1 MKGSKKLAALALCA
15 MLSLGLVGLTA
26 CDDMAGKSAY
36 DLWLEQGNTGTV
48 QEFLASLKGEKG
60 DKNDQGLPGEGGKN
74 GSNGENGL
82 TPQIEIDDD
91 GYWVIDGERTDV
103 KAAGENG
110 SDGAPGSNGS
120 NGRDGNT
127 WIVKDGVPDN
137 SADGKDGDLCLDK
150 SEWNVYHKEG
160 GVWQLLGCIKGK
172 DGVASDEGD
181 ATYTRSV
188 SLNKDTPAE
197 IDISELSV
205 GFHLIYIDL
214 GDQKLSD
221 QTGANVNEYTGGRIQ
236 VVAGESGKKCELSE
250 CEDRSEDETKYV
262 YYGFLI
268 KKEGDT
274 SAKISLLNEKTKTFE
289 ATVTVEDY
297 VTPTLKADD
306 KQIIVP
312 INQHAT
318 EKQSLYK
325 FNIDSSMVD
334 GTYTMSLESNSIRS
348 VNVVS
353 IGMFGKVVVNKIAS
367 FELPLNFSRQSSGPA
382 TYRSWQDITANFSS
396 ETNVI
401 TDDKTGYLYG
411 SDGTMANGDCIFIG
425 KLSMTAQ

>member
-48 QEFLASLKGEKG
+48 QEFLASLKGDKG
-60 DKNDQGLPGEGGKN
+60 DKGDQGLPGEAGKN

-110 SDGAPGSNGS
+110 SDGAPGSNG
-120 NGRDGNT
+120 RDGNT

-150 SEWNVYHKEG
+150 SEWNVYQKEG

-172 DGVASDEGD
+172 DGAASDEGD
-181 ATYTRSV
+181 TTYTRQV
-188 SLNKDTPAE
+188 SLNKATPAE

-205 GFHLIYIDL
+205 GLHLIYIDL
-214 GDQKLSD
+214 GDQKLSEP
-221 QTGANVNEYTGGRIQ
+221 TSANTNNYTGGRIQ

-250 CEDRSEDETKYV
+250 CEDRNEDGAKNIYF
-262 YYGFLI
+262 GFLI
-268 KKEGDT
+268 KQEGDT
-274 SAKISLLNEKTKTFE
+274 TAKITLLQDNNTYD

-297 VTPTLKADD
+297 ETPTLKPDGTSVLVPVNAHADFKNPVYGFNLDGFSEGAYTISVIGTHFRIGNNVLFKWFGQMCDKIGATGQGLKANFVSGAKMGAYNSATITLDADD
-306 KQIIVP
+306 LAQEKLGYMLSNNGAAYGNDIV
-312 INQHAT
+312 
-318 EKQSLYK
+318 SLIK
-325 FNIDSSMVD
+325 I
-334 GTYTMSLESNSIRS
+334 S
-348 VNVVS
+348 V
-353 IGMFGKVVVNKIAS
+353 
-367 FELPLNFSRQSSGPA
+367 
-382 TYRSWQDITANFSS
+382 
-396 ETNVI
+396 
-401 TDDKTGYLYG
+401 
-411 SDGTMANGDCIFIG
+411 
-425 KLSMTAQ
+425 TAQ

>member
-60 DKNDQGLPGEGGKN
+60 DKGDQGLPGEAGKN

-120 NGRDGNT
+120 DGRDGNT
-127 WIVKDGVPDN
+127 WIVKDGMPDN

-150 SEWNVYHKEG
+150 SEWNVYQKEG

-172 DGVASDEGD
+172 DGSSSDEGD
-181 ATYTRSV
+181 TTYTRQV

-205 GFHLIYIDL
+205 GLHLIYIDL
-214 GDQKLSD
+214 GTEKLTDPTSSG
-221 QTGANVNEYTGGRIQ
+221 TTYSGGRIQ
-236 VVAGESGKKCELSE
+236 VKAGESGKICELSE
-250 CEDRSEDETKYV
+250 CEDRNEDGAKNIYF
-262 YYGFLI
+262 GFLI
-268 KKEGDT
+268 KQEGDT

-297 VTPTLKADD
+297 ETPTLKPDGT
-306 KQIIVP
+306 QIIVP
-312 INQHAT
+312 INAQ
-318 EKQSLYK
+318 EDQQNPIYG
-325 FNIDSSMVD
+325 FNLDSSFTAQ
-334 GTYTMSLESNSIRS
+334 TYVMSVVGSLFRVGGSISYKLYGKSGSAFGMPAGILGLQKNFVGSN
-348 VNVVS
+348 V
-353 IGMFGKVVVNKIAS
+353 IGPFKDANIKLTDEIIQGEK
-367 FELPLNFSRQSSGPA
+367 LGYLSS
-382 TYRSWQDITANFSS
+382 STANGPFGQIVSLVKIS
-396 ETNVI
+396 V
-401 TDDKTGYLYG
+401 
-411 SDGTMANGDCIFIG
+411 
-425 KLSMTAQ
+425 TAQ